1 MATFEVLAKRIL
13 EIVSI
18 ENADAIELAR
28 IDGFYS
34 VVRKNQFS
42 VGQIVLYLP
51 EQAVVP
57 ENILQAINLWDYEKG
72 KGKLTAAS
80 GAVIKAIKLRGQL
93 SQGIVVDEE
102 VLQTILNDKTFN
114 LVENQDYQETFNI
127 TKHVVPIPEH
137 MAGEVFN
144 LGLKIDFDL
153 ENIQK
158 YPDVLL
164 CNEDIVVA
172 EKLHGS
178 CFSIFDLGK
187 NVHSETFVDGR
198 IALASKGLGSQG
210 LFFKNNENNQ
220 KNTYVRMFNKIQEGM
235 LLALDNWRNKENLSD
250 NAVIEV
256 YGEVF
261 GCTQDLTYGL
271 KENEYRLFAV
281 KSNGRWLTDQEIDEF
296 VLGSQGKI
304 LRVPVLFRGKMK
316 DADILS
322 LRTGNTVF
330 PVKQI
335 REGCVIYTQNM
346 RYDAK
351 LGVIMLKAINPDY
364 LTRKNGTEFN

>member
-13 EIVSI
+13 ELVPI

-158 YPDVLL
+158 YPNVINDDEDVV
-164 CNEDIVVA
+164 IIT
-172 EKLHGS
+172 EKLHGCKVYS
-178 CFSIFDLGK
+178 SQVQTLEFGILPIGK
-187 NVHSETFVDGR
+187 IVEEKLNVSVKSFNHE
-198 IALASKGLGSQG
+198 IG
-210 LFFKNNENNQ
+210 LFEYQQVTNYFEDTNNQ
-220 KNTYVRMFNKIQEGM
+220 DWYEIITEDGNKLI
-235 LLALDNWRNKENLSD
+235 
-250 NAVIEV
+250 IT
-256 YGEVF
+256 GEDSVWLPEF
-261 GCTQDLTYGL
+261 GCYRKVKDL
-271 KENEYRLFAV
+271 KINDRV
-281 KSNGRWLTDQEIDEF
+281 LTD
-296 VLGSQGKI
+296 
-304 LRVPVLFRGKMK
+304 
-316 DADILS
+316 
-322 LRTGNTVF
+322 N
-330 PVKQI
+330 
-335 REGCVIYTQNM
+335 
-346 RYDAK
+346 
-351 LGVIMLKAINPDY
+351 
-364 LTRKNGTEFN
+364 

>member
-1 MATFEVLAKRIL
+1 
-13 EIVSI
+13 
-18 ENADAIELAR
+18 
-28 IDGFYS
+28 
-34 VVRKNQFS
+34 
-42 VGQIVLYLP
+42 
-51 EQAVVP
+51 
-57 ENILQAINLWDYEKG
+57 
-72 KGKLTAAS
+72 
-80 GAVIKAIKLRGQL
+80 
-93 SQGIVVDEE
+93 
-102 VLQTILNDKTFN
+102 
-114 LVENQDYQETFNI
+114 
-127 TKHVVPIPEH
+127 
-137 MAGEVFN
+137 
-144 LGLKIDFDL
+144 
-153 ENIQK
+153 
-158 YPDVLL
+158 
-164 CNEDIVVA
+164 
-172 EKLHGS
+172 
-178 CFSIFDLGK
+178 
-187 NVHSETFVDGR
+187 
-198 IALASKGLGSQG
+198 
-210 LFFKNNENNQ
+210 
-220 KNTYVRMFNKIQEGM
+220 MFNKIQEGM